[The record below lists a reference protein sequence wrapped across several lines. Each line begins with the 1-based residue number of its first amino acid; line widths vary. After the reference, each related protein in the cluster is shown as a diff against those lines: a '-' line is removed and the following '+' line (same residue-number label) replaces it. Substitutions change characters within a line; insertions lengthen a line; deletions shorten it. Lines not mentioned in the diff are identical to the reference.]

1 VAANQ
6 KHIDLQAHHRER
18 IEPLWRQAPFVLRIT
33 EWKDYPVPVLAVKER
48 RMAGSG
54 AESNGNG
61 ASQDEGERSTLLVE
75 RGHLYGEAQ
84 RCCLPILQNLV
95 ATVCDDAGVPLE
107 LQRYL
112 TPQGLRLRVN
122 LPLNEEAGAKIA
134 LICRLQERVNDR
146 ERVELI
152 ARRVARFTREEAAY
166 WLSRMTSF
174 SDDAKRWAVAGLRL
188 MLGGQPKDPGVE
200 RMLERLRG

>member
-1 VAANQ
+1 MAANQ
-6 KHIDLQAHHRER
+6 RHTDLQAHYRER
-18 IEPLWRQAPFVLRIT
+18 LEPLWRRAPFVLRIT

-48 RMAGSG
+48 RIADSG
-54 AESNGNG
+54 AENNG
-61 ASQDEGERSTLLVE
+61 AIQNEGERSTRLVE
-75 RGHLYGEAQ
+75 CGHLYGEAQ

-95 ATVCDDAGVPLE
+95 VTVCDDAGVPLE

-152 ARRVARFTREEAAY
+152 ARRVARFTGEEAAY

-174 SDDAKRWAVAGLRL
+174 SDDARRWAVAGLRL

-200 RMLERLRG
+200 RMLEQLRG